1 MVAEMESEEAAIL
14 LVEDDELVRETVNE
28 VLIADGL
35 RVTMAATGPA
45 GLDRIKDTEFDLVV
59 TDIALPGGLDG
70 VRMMQRARA
79 LRPGL
84 RCVFMSGG
92 QPPSDSDRRLDEFVA
107 KPFRLAELLR
117 SVRNMLSGRGAGRS
131 VAPA

>member
-1 MVAEMESEEAAIL
+1 MESEEAAIL
-14 LVEDDELVRETVNE
+14 LVEDDALVRETVNE

-70 VRMMQRARA
+70 VRMMQKARA

-84 RCVFMSGG
+84 RCVFMSGE
-92 QPPSDSDRRLDEFVA
+92 QPPSDSDRPLDEFVP
-107 KPFRLAELLR
+107 KPFAW
-117 SVRNMLSGRGAGRS
+117 RNCF
-131 VAPA
+131 APFETC